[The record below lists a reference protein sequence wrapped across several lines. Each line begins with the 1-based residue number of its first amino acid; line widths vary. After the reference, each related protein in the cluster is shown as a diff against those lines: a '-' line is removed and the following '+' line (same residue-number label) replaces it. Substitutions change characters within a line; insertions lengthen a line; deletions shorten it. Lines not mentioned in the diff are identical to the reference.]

1 MSSTPV
7 SANETGDYTSQDI
20 QMALILRKCAPDWE
34 ASTTAEKLEGFMFFC
49 EHFGHIKHPSDGMI
63 PFVLRPAQVETV
75 ECWLDERYSIVLKAR
90 QVGFSTLVSI
100 FCFWLTFFYSDRH
113 IIMLS
118 RTERESAK
126 LLSHSKYLYN
136 ALPEWMKHVGPI
148 VQFTQTRCSM
158 SNNSALESMPSANDP
173 ARGSTAF
180 LIVVDEIAFIPNADD
195 AWASIEPVVDV
206 GGSCI
211 MLSTAYGEGN
221 LFHKMWI
228 GSQTHT
234 NQFKGLFFPWHA
246 SDRDQEWY
254 DQKKSELPDW
264 QLAQEYPSNA
274 EEAFLKSGRPVFD
287 HDGLRDLIMSEPYR
301 GRIIKSPDGPF
312 EFEADG
318 GPLAVWEHPRKEAVY
333 VIGADV
339 AMGLEHGDFSS
350 AHVIDAKSGKVV
362 AEWWGKIE
370 PDLFGSHALNM
381 LGRYYNEALL
391 GVENNNQGLVTVTA
405 LKRVAYPNLYRARR
419 GEAKHGLAKR
429 TDTYGWSTN
438 KTSKPLMI
446 GELAGAL
453 RDKTVLIESDATLA
467 ELRSYVRSNN
477 GGTHG
482 SPHDDR
488 VISLAIAVQMVKWC
502 YLPEF
507 QGQAP
512 KPGPGTWGHKIE
524 ALYAKPQKVKAE
536 SHIGQFSFRVGR

>member
-1 MSSTPV
+1 MT
-7 SANETGDYTSQDI
+7 ETSEFSQQEI
-20 QMALILRKCAPDWE
+20 EMALILRKCAPDWE
-34 ASTTAEKLEGFMFFC
+34 TSSLEEKLEGFMFFC
-49 EHFGHIKHPSDGMI
+49 EHFGHIKHPSEGMI
-63 PFVLRPAQVETV
+63 PFKLRPAQKETV

-100 FCFWLTFFYSDRH
+100 FCFWLTFFYPDRH

-136 ALPEWMKHVGPI
+136 ALPEWMKHVGPV

-221 LFHKMWI
+221 LFHKMWV
-228 GSQTHT
+228 GSQTGT

-254 DQKKSELPDW
+254 DKKKAELPAW
-264 QLAQEYPSNA
+264 QLAQEYPDNP

-287 HDGLRDLIMSEPYR
+287 HDAMRDIITSEPYR
-301 GRIIKSPDGPF
+301 GRIVKSPDGPF
-312 EFEADG
+312 EFEDDG
-318 GPLAVWEHPRKEAVY
+318 GPLAVWEHPKADAVY

-339 AMGLEHGDFSS
+339 AMGLAHGDFSS

-362 AEWWGKIE
+362 AEWWGKVE
-370 PDLFGSHALNM
+370 PDLFGTHILNM

-405 LKRVAYPNLYRARR
+405 LKRVQYPNLYRARGEENKR
-419 GEAKHGLAKR
+419 GTVKR
-429 TDTYGWSTN
+429 TDTYGFSTN
-438 KTSKPLMI
+438 KKSKPLMI
-446 GELAGAL
+446 GELAGAI
-453 RDKTVLIESDATLA
+453 RDKAITIESEATIA
-467 ELRSYVRSNN
+467 ELRTYVRDNS

-488 VISLAIAVQMVKWC
+488 VMSLAITVQMVKWC

-507 QGQAP
+507 QGAAP
-512 KPGPGTWGHKIE
+512 KPGPGTWGYNLEKM
-524 ALYAKPQKVKAE
+524 YAEPKKAKKVDL
-536 SHIGQFSFRVGR
+536 IGQHSFKMVR

>member
-1 MSSTPV
+1 M